1 MRTVERMP
9 STSVAPRLDN
19 PSNRRLV
26 APLVL
31 ALFGSGFASDKPVGP
46 EDLRAWIGFG
56 SFGIGTGSGVGVQRS
71 LIAGL
76 RWPESSYYGVVDLTM
91 IDTEDNSS
99 ELFESEESPTRT
111 LQAPILL
118 IAVIRKFGRHGIH
131 LGVGVAESQS
141 SLSGYSTRT
150 YNTSTDRYGVRY
162 HDEETSTTFASA
174 VKLAY
179 LYDWKHVG
187 IGCGATGL
195 SSGHGIVY
203 ANLALGWI

>member
-1 MRTVERMP
+1 MT
-9 STSVAPRLDN
+9 STSKASPRNDRSI
-19 PSNRRLV
+19 PRVLV
-26 APLVL
+26 FLVL
-31 ALFGSGFASDKPVGP
+31 ALVAPSLASDNPVGP
-46 EDLRAWIGFG
+46 EDPRAWIGFG
-56 SFGIGTGSGVGVQRS
+56 SFGIGAGSGMGVQPS

-76 RWPESSYYGVVDLTM
+76 RWPETSYYTVVDLTM
-91 IDTEDNSS
+91 IDTEDHSS

-111 LQAPILL
+111 LEAPVLL
-118 IAVIRKFGRHGIH
+118 IGVIRKFGRHGIH

-162 HDEETSTTFASA
+162 HDEETSTEYASA

-179 LYDWKHVG
+179 LYGWKHVG

>member
-1 MRTVERMP
+1 MT
-9 STSVAPRLDN
+9 STSKASPRNDRSI
-19 PSNRRLV
+19 PRV
-26 APLVL
+26 VVFLVL
-31 ALFGSGFASDKPVGP
+31 ALFAPSLASDKSVGP
-46 EDLRAWIGFG
+46 EDLRDWIGFG
-56 SFGIGTGSGVGVQRS
+56 SFGIGAGSGVGVQPS

-76 RWPESSYYGVVDLTM
+76 RWPETSYYAVVDLTM
-91 IDTEDNSS
+91 IDTEDDSR
-99 ELFESEESPTRT
+99 ELFESEESPIRT
-111 LQAPILL
+111 LQAPVLL
-118 IAVIRKFGRHGIH
+118 VAVIRKFGRHGIH

-179 LYDWKHVG
+179 LYGWKHVG